1 MHWQVVGIVDASV
14 FGEPE
19 LAKLIPERVVDIRS
33 GHPIYFGPNKNYLN
47 EIPKELLLSVT
58 ENFCSLS
65 NREQYYIAGAMILAE
80 KAPSGDLRRTFEY
93 MAKGA
98 LEHVHMIHLVSLGS
112 LDDDAI
118 KSRSELIKKDI

>member
-80 KAPSGDLRRTFEY
+80 KAPSAEMKRIFEY
-93 MAKGA
+93 MAKCA